1 MSYSQEIY
9 QSYIPETSTMLI
21 HYVNQKMGD
30 SYTFILYN
38 LILYIYWLVGLTI
51 LKNMKVGIIPYI
63 MENKIHA

>member
-1 MSYSQEIY
+1 
-9 QSYIPETSTMLI
+9 MLI

-30 SYTFILYN
+30 SYNFILYN

-63 MENKIHA
+63 MENKIHV